1 LGKPIINYV
10 YDVYFSKANFNLM
23 NNKIRLL
30 VYVGIILGL
39 ISPALALNDSIGE
52 KGVNARRLHQK
63 PYNLLGRKIGIGQVE
78 VGRPIKE
85 GKDKAATNLP
95 FISPKAVFY
104 RNNPPIADKNVDDHA
119 SMVAEVMIAQDKS
132 LQGIAPQAKL
142 YASAVG
148 SLTEGGQVQECLASQ
163 HIAQQNSGD
172 IRAINFSF
180 GESLERDE
188 REQARLD
195 GKALLTSCID
205 WSAQQ
210 HDVLYVI
217 AGNQGKGGI
226 PIPTD
231 NFNGITT
238 AYTTKRKGVFDKVDF
253 ANLSDLPVGIG
264 RSFIKKEIN
273 FGTRRAISLLAPGGQ
288 ISVYNQEGKIEQV
301 SGTSFAAPHITGAVA
316 LLQEYGDRILRT
328 DQNNHSLKLD
338 KSWSLD
344 SRRHQVMKA
353 VLLNSADKIAD
364 SGDGLMLNMER
375 TIVGE
380 KNHDWLDSDAYQ
392 NPRVPLDMQMGTGHL
407 NAWRAYQQFS
417 AGQPGKDKLINSLGW
432 DYNQVA
438 ANNYQEY
445 ILEKPLIAGG
455 YTAITLAWDRLVA
468 LNDFNH
474 NQEYDEGETFRDRG
488 LNNLDVYLI
497 PINEESAMR
506 NICSS
511 SSPEDS
517 IEHIFC
523 PIPTTGRYKIRVYYR
538 HQLNEPLQSYG
549 LAWWTVNKG
558 SEPKNKR

>member
-1 LGKPIINYV
+1 MNK
-10 YDVYFSKANFNLM
+10 KAKF
-23 NNKIRLL
+23 I
-30 VYVGIILGL
+30 VSVGIVCGL
-39 ISPALALNDSIGE
+39 VSPALGLNNSISE

-78 VGRPIKE
+78 VGRPIKQ
-85 GKDKAATNLP
+85 GRDKAASNLKV
-95 FISPKAVFY
+95 ISPKAVFY
-104 RNNPPIADKNVDDHA
+104 RNSPPIADKNVDDHA
-119 SMVAEVMIAQDKS
+119 SMVAEVMIAKDKY
-132 LQGIAPQAKL
+132 LPGIAPKAKL

-148 SLTEGGQVQECLASQ
+148 SLDEGGQVQECLASQ
-163 HIAQQNSGD
+163 HIAEQNGGD

-188 REQARLD
+188 RDDARLD

-205 WSAQQ
+205 WSARQ
-210 HDVLYVI
+210 HDALYVI

-238 AYTTKRKGVFDKVDF
+238 AYTTKRKGIFDKVDF

-273 FGTRRAISLLAPGGQ
+273 FGIRRAISLLAPGGQ
-288 ISVYNQEGKIEQV
+288 ISVYNQKGKIEKV
-301 SGTSFAAPHITGAVA
+301 SGTSFAAPHITGTVA
-316 LLQEYGDRILRT
+316 LLQEYGDRLLRR
-328 DQNNHSLKLD
+328 DKSNRSSKQG

-344 SRRHQVMKA
+344 SRRHEVMKA

-364 SGDGLMLNMER
+364 SGNGMMLNMER
-375 TIVGE
+375 TVVGE
-380 KNHDWLDSDAYQ
+380 KNHDWFDSDAYQ
-392 NPRVPLDMQMGTGHL
+392 NPRVPLDIQMGTGHL

-417 AGQPGKDKLINSLGW
+417 AGQAGKDKSIDMMGW
-432 DYNQVA
+432 DYNKVSA
-438 ANNYQEY
+438 RNYQEY
-445 ILEKPLIAGG
+445 VLEKPLTAQSHA
-455 YTAITLAWDRLVA
+455 AITLVWDRLVT
-468 LNDFNH
+468 LNDFNR
-474 NQEYDEGETFRDRG
+474 NQKFDEGETFRDRG

-497 PINEESAMR
+497 PLDESSDMR
-506 NICSS
+506 NVCSS

-538 HQLNEPLQSYG
+538 NQINEPVQNYG
-549 LAWWTVNKG
+549 LAWWTVTK
-558 SEPKNKR
+558 K